1 MSRYKLGIIGGSGL
15 YNLEKYTNAK
25 SIDIST
31 SWGKPSGQVIHIEHD
46 GKEIFFLPRHGK
58 NHNIQPSSINYRAN
72 IDALKQLGVTDII
85 SFSAVGSLND
95 DIKPGMFIVP
105 DQFIDRT
112 YKRENTFFDD
122 DIVCHV
128 SMSKPT
134 SHSLMETCVKALK
147 ILSVKYQFKGTY
159 VAIEGPHFSTHAES
173 KIYKSG
179 GADVIGMT
187 NMPEAKLA
195 REAEIRY
202 ATIGMVTDFD
212 CYKIKHLDVNINNI
226 ILTLKKNTE
235 VAKKVIDV
243 IIKTFNQ
250 NIDSS
255 DPIQTC
261 LDSAI
266 VSNITT
272 ANIETMNKL
281 SHILRRYK
289 NDKK

>member
-31 SWGKPSGQVIHIEHD
+31 SWGKPSGQVIQIEHD

-235 VAKKVIDV
+235 IAKKVIDV
-243 IIKTFNQ
+243 IIMTFNL

-281 SHILRRYK
+281 SHIMRRYK

>member
-31 SWGKPSGQVIHIEHD
+31 SWGKPSGQVIQIEHD

-112 YKRENTFFDD
+112 FKRENTFFDD

-243 IIKTFNQ
+243 IIKIFNL

>member
-1 MSRYKLGIIGGSGL
+1 VG
-15 YNLEKYTNAK
+15 NLLENN
-25 SIDIST
+25 
-31 SWGKPSGQVIHIEHD
+31 
-46 GKEIFFLPRHGK
+46 KEIFFLPRHGK

-243 IIKTFNQ
+243 IIKIFNL